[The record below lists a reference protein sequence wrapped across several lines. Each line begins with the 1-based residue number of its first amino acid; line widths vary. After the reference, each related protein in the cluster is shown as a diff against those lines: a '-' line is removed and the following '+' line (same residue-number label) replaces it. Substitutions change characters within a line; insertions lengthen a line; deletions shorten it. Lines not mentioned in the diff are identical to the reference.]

1 MKNSH
6 DKDDVRS
13 ISVPARRIERLGKLG
28 SLTAGVASSM
38 ALNGVKQL
46 AQGKRPSLRNLLL
59 TPSNV
64 KRVSD
69 QLAQMRGAAMKIGQL
84 MSMDAGD
91 VLPPELSQILVR
103 LRDNAHPMPP
113 AQLKRVLNAEWPA
126 QWLRSFHKFDVQ
138 PIAAASIGQVHRGQL
153 TDGRDLAIK
162 VQYPGVAKSIDSDV
176 ANVGVLM
183 RMSGLL
189 PKGFELASYLEEG
202 RKQLHEETNY
212 NREATQ
218 LKRFGDLLADK
229 TQFVVPEIHG
239 DWSTANILT
248 MTYVAGVPI
257 ESVAEETQEI
267 RDQVAKD
274 LIDLTIHEL
283 FSFGVMQTDP
293 NFANYLY
300 QPDNQRIALLD
311 FGATHKIS
319 PPLVQIY
326 HQLMLAGLSGDD
338 VALEETIE
346 GIGFIDENT
355 KDSQRKQIVHMVK
368 LVFDTLQNN
377 RYLDFADTKLAT
389 HLQDSAMALAKDG
402 FLPPPLPIDVLLLQR
417 KFGGMF
423 LLAAKLAARVDV
435 VSLLADHLKGTALH
449 NKTNRSCQT
458 NENTHRL
465 LAQPKSMRSII
476 APLSE
481 SSGTV

>member
-91 VLPPELSQILVR
+91 VLLPELSQILVR

-338 VALEETIE
+338 VALEETIK

-435 VSLLADHLKGTALH
+435 VSLLADHLV
-449 NKTNRSCQT
+449 
-458 NENTHRL
+458 HRDTPIS
-465 LAQPKSMRSII
+465 ASHD
-476 APLSE
+476 
-481 SSGTV
+481 

>member
-28 SLTAGVASSM
+28 SLTASVASSM

-103 LRDNAHPMPP
+103 LRDSAHPMPP

-176 ANVGVLM
+176 ANIGVLM

-189 PKGFELASYLEEG
+189 PEGFELASYLEEG

-257 ESVAEETQEI
+257 ETVAEETQEI

-300 QPDNQRIALLD
+300 QPDNQRIVLLD

-338 VALEETIE
+338 VALEETIK

-389 HLQDSAMALAKDG
+389 HLQDAAMALAKDG

-449 NKTNRSCQT
+449 NKTNRSGQT
-458 NENTHRL
+458 NENT
-465 LAQPKSMRSII
+465 QQI
-476 APLSE
+476 ASP
-481 SSGTV
+481 T

>member
-13 ISVPARRIERLGKLG
+13 ILVPARRIERLGKLG

-84 MSMDAGD
+84 MSMDSGD

-113 AQLKRVLNAEWPA
+113 AQLKRVLNAEWPE

-311 FGATHKIS
+311 FGATHKIF

-368 LVFDTLQNN
+368 LVFNTLQNN

-458 NENTHRL
+458 NENTHR
-465 LAQPKSMRSII
+465 I
-476 APLSE
+476 A
-481 SSGTV
+481 SSA

>member
-458 NENTHRL
+458 NENTH
-465 LAQPKSMRSII
+465 QI
-476 APLSE
+476 A
-481 SSGTV
+481 GTA

>member
-46 AQGKRPSLRNLLL
+46 AQGKRPSLPNLLL

-162 VQYPGVAKSIDSDV
+162 VQYPGVAKSIDSDI

-300 QPDNQRIALLD
+300 QPDNQRIVLLD

-338 VALEETIE
+338 VALEETIK

-449 NKTNRSCQT
+449 NKS
-458 NENTHRL
+458 
-465 LAQPKSMRSII
+465 K
-476 APLSE
+476 LSDH
-481 SSGTV
+481 

>member
-6 DKDDVRS
+6 DKDNVRS
-13 ISVPARRIERLGKLG
+13 ISVPARRIKRLGKLG

-326 HQLMLAGLSGDD
+326 HRLMLAGLSGDN
-338 VALEETIE
+338 VALEETIK

-449 NKTNRSCQT
+449 NKTNRSCHT
-458 NENTHRL
+458 NENSHR
-465 LAQPKSMRSII
+465 I
-476 APLSE
+476 
-481 SSGTV
+481 SGVT

>member
-1 MKNSH
+1 MKSKHN
-6 DKDDVRS
+6 KDDARS
-13 ISVPARRIERLGKLG
+13 ISVPANRIARLGKLG

-46 AQGKRPSLRNLLL
+46 GQGKRPSLRNLLL
-59 TPSNV
+59 TPSNI

-274 LIDLTIHEL
+274 LIDLTLHEL

-326 HQLMLAGLSGDD
+326 HRLMLAGLSGDN
-338 VALEETIE
+338 VALEETIK

-355 KDSQRKQIVHMVK
+355 KDSQRKQIVRMVK

-449 NKTNRSCQT
+449 NKTNRSCHT
-458 NENTHRL
+458 NENSHR
-465 LAQPKSMRSII
+465 I
-476 APLSE
+476 
-481 SSGTV
+481 SGVT

>member
-176 ANVGVLM
+176 ANIGVLM

-189 PKGFELASYLEEG
+189 PEGFELASYLEEG

-338 VALEETIE
+338 VALEETIK

-449 NKTNRSCQT
+449 NKTNRSCHT
-458 NENTHRL
+458 NENSHR
-465 LAQPKSMRSII
+465 I
-476 APLSE
+476 
-481 SSGTV
+481 SGVT

>member
-28 SLTAGVASSM
+28 SLTASVASSM

-338 VALEETIE
+338 VALEETIK

-355 KDSQRKQIVHMVK
+355 KDSQRKQIAVS
-368 LVFDTLQNN
+368 
-377 RYLDFADTKLAT
+377 YT
-389 HLQDSAMALAKDG
+389 HLT
-402 FLPPPLPIDVLLLQR
+402 LPTIYSV
-417 KFGGMF
+417 
-423 LLAAKLAARVDV
+423 
-435 VSLLADHLKGTALH
+435 
-449 NKTNRSCQT
+449 
-458 NENTHRL
+458 
-465 LAQPKSMRSII
+465 
-476 APLSE
+476 
-481 SSGTV
+481 

>member
-113 AQLKRVLNAEWPA
+113 AQLKRVLNAEWPE

-229 TQFVVPEIHG
+229 TQFVVPEIHS

-248 MTYVAGVPI
+248 MTYVAGVSI

-326 HQLMLAGLSGDD
+326 HQLMLAGFSGDD

-435 VSLLADHLKGTALH
+435 VSLLADHLV
-449 NKTNRSCQT
+449 
-458 NENTHRL
+458 HRDTPIS
-465 LAQPKSMRSII
+465 AS
-476 APLSE
+476 AA
-481 SSGTV
+481 

>member
-176 ANVGVLM
+176 ANIGVLM

-189 PKGFELASYLEEG
+189 PEGFELASYLEEG

-218 LKRFGDLLADK
+218 LKRFGDLLADN

-300 QPDNQRIALLD
+300 QPDNQRIVLLD

-435 VSLLADHLKGTALH
+435 VSLLADHLRETTLR
-449 NKTNRSCQT
+449 NETNQSSQT
-458 NENTHRL
+458 NENTHQT
-465 LAQPKSMRSII
+465 ASI
-476 APLSE
+476 A
-481 SSGTV
+481 

>member
-229 TQFVVPEIHG
+229 TQFVVPGIHG

-368 LVFDTLQNN
+368 LVFNTLQNN

-458 NENTHRL
+458 NENSH
-465 LAQPKSMRSII
+465 QI
-476 APLSE
+476 AR
-481 SSGTV
+481 TA

>member
-267 RDQVAKD
+267 RDQVAKN

-368 LVFDTLQNN
+368 LVFNTLQNN

-458 NENTHRL
+458 IENPHR
-465 LAQPKSMRSII
+465 I
-476 APLSE
+476 A
-481 SSGTV
+481 GTA

>member
-1 MKNSH
+1 MKNSRNN
-6 DKDDVRS
+6 DDGR
-13 ISVPARRIERLGKLG
+13 SVPLPASRMARMGKLG
-28 SLTAGVASSM
+28 SLTASVATNM

-91 VLPPELSQILVR
+91 VLLPELSQILVR

-274 LIDLTIHEL
+274 LIDLTLHEL

-338 VALEETIE
+338 VALEETIK

-355 KDSQRKQIVHMVK
+355 KDSQRKQIVYMVK
-368 LVFDTLQNN
+368 LVFNTLQNN

-449 NKTNRSCQT
+449 NKTNRSCHT
-458 NENTHRL
+458 NENSHR
-465 LAQPKSMRSII
+465 I
-476 APLSE
+476 
-481 SSGTV
+481 SGVT

>member
-6 DKDDVRS
+6 DKDNVRS

-274 LIDLTIHEL
+274 LIDLTLHEL

-326 HQLMLAGLSGDD
+326 HRLMLAGLSGDN
-338 VALEETIE
+338 VALEETIK

-449 NKTNRSCQT
+449 NKTNRSCHT
-458 NENTHRL
+458 NENSHR
-465 LAQPKSMRSII
+465 I
-476 APLSE
+476 
-481 SSGTV
+481 SGVT

>member
-176 ANVGVLM
+176 ANIGVLM

-189 PKGFELASYLEEG
+189 PEGFELASYLEEG

-389 HLQDSAMALAKDG
+389 HLQDAAMALAKDG

-435 VSLLADHLKGTALH
+435 VSLLADHLV
-449 NKTNRSCQT
+449 
-458 NENTHRL
+458 HRDTPIS
-465 LAQPKSMRSII
+465 ASHD
-476 APLSE
+476 
-481 SSGTV
+481 

>member
-229 TQFVVPEIHG
+229 TQFVVTEIHS

-435 VSLLADHLKGTALH
+435 VSLLADHLV
-449 NKTNRSCQT
+449 
-458 NENTHRL
+458 HRDTPIS
-465 LAQPKSMRSII
+465 A
-476 APLSE
+476 
-481 SSGTV
+481 

>member
-28 SLTAGVASSM
+28 SLTASVASSM

-449 NKTNRSCQT
+449 NKTNRSCHT
-458 NENTHRL
+458 NENSHR
-465 LAQPKSMRSII
+465 I
-476 APLSE
+476 
-481 SSGTV
+481 SGVT

>member
-13 ISVPARRIERLGKLG
+13 ISVPARRIARLGKLG

-46 AQGKRPSLRNLLL
+46 GQGKRPTLRNLLL

-64 KRVSD
+64 RRVAD

-84 MSMDAGD
+84 MSMDSGD

-126 QWLRSFHKFDVQ
+126 QWLRSFHKFDTR

-153 TDGRDLAIK
+153 KDGRDLAIK
-162 VQYPGVAKSIDSDV
+162 VQYPGVAKSIDSDI

-189 PKGFELASYLEEG
+189 PKGFEVASYLEEG

-212 NREATQ
+212 IREATQ
-218 LKRFGDLLADK
+218 LVRFGDLLADR
-229 TQFVVPEIHG
+229 TQFVVPEMHG
-239 DWSTANILT
+239 DWSTPNILA
-248 MTYVAGVPI
+248 MTYVAGVSI
-257 ESVAEETQEI
+257 ERVAEETQEI
-267 RDQVAKD
+267 RDQIAKD

-300 QPDNQRIALLD
+300 QPDNQRIAVLD
-311 FGATHKIS
+311 FGATHEVS
-319 PPLVQIY
+319 PPIVQFY
-326 HQLMLAGLSGDD
+326 RKLMLAGLSGDN
-338 VALEETIE
+338 VALEETIK

-355 KDSQRKQIVHMVK
+355 KDSQRQQVVHMVK

-389 HLQDSAMALAKDG
+389 HLQDAAMALARDG
-402 FLPPPLPIDVLLLQR
+402 FLPPPLPIDVLVLQR

-423 LLAAKLAARVDV
+423 LLAAKLGARVDV
-435 VSLLADHLKGTALH
+435 VSLLADHLRETTSH
-449 NKTNRSCQT
+449 NETN
-458 NENTHRL
+458 
-465 LAQPKSMRSII
+465 
-476 APLSE
+476 
-481 SSGTV
+481 

>member
-113 AQLKRVLNAEWPA
+113 AQLKRVLNAEWPE

-338 VALEETIE
+338 VALEETIK

-435 VSLLADHLKGTALH
+435 VSLLADHLRETTLR
-449 NKTNRSCQT
+449 NETNQSSQT
-458 NENTHRL
+458 NENTHQT
-465 LAQPKSMRSII
+465 ASI
-476 APLSE
+476 A
-481 SSGTV
+481 

>member
-212 NREATQ
+212 NQEATQ

-338 VALEETIE
+338 VALEETIK

-389 HLQDSAMALAKDG
+389 HLQDAAMALAKDG

-449 NKTNRSCQT
+449 NKTN
-458 NENTHRL
+458 
-465 LAQPKSMRSII
+465 
-476 APLSE
+476 
-481 SSGTV
+481 

>member
-338 VALEETIE
+338 VALEETIK

-435 VSLLADHLKGTALH
+435 VSLLADHLV
-449 NKTNRSCQT
+449 
-458 NENTHRL
+458 HRDTPIS
-465 LAQPKSMRSII
+465 ASHD
-476 APLSE
+476 
-481 SSGTV
+481 

>member
-6 DKDDVRS
+6 DKDDMRS

-113 AQLKRVLNAEWPA
+113 AQLKRVLNAEWPE

-267 RDQVAKD
+267 RDQVAKN

-368 LVFDTLQNN
+368 LVFNTLQNN

-458 NENTHRL
+458 NENTH
-465 LAQPKSMRSII
+465 QI
-476 APLSE
+476 ASAA
-481 SSGTV
+481 

>member
-338 VALEETIE
+338 VALEETIK

-368 LVFDTLQNN
+368 LVFNTLQNN

-435 VSLLADHLKGTALH
+435 VSLLADHLKATALH

-458 NENTHRL
+458 NENT
-465 LAQPKSMRSII
+465 
-476 APLSE
+476 
-481 SSGTV
+481 

>member
-46 AQGKRPSLRNLLL
+46 GQGKRPSLRNLLL

-239 DWSTANILT
+239 DWSTANILA

-326 HQLMLAGLSGDD
+326 HQLMLAGLSGDN
-338 VALEETIE
+338 VALEETIK

-435 VSLLADHLKGTALH
+435 VSLLADHLKETALH

-458 NENTHRL
+458 NENTH
-465 LAQPKSMRSII
+465 QI
-476 APLSE
+476 A
-481 SSGTV
+481 GTA

>member
-1 MKNSH
+1 MKNSYN
-6 DKDDVRS
+6 KDNVRS

-28 SLTAGVASSM
+28 SLTAGVAGSV
-38 ALNGVKQL
+38 AINGVKQL

-91 VLPPELSQILVR
+91 VLLPELSQILVR

-153 TDGRDLAIK
+153 KDGRDLAIK

-229 TQFVVPEIHG
+229 TQFVVPGIHS

-257 ESVAEETQEI
+257 ETVAEETQEI

-300 QPDNQRIALLD
+300 QPDNQRIVLLD

-338 VALEETIE
+338 VALEETIK

-368 LVFDTLQNN
+368 LVFNTLQNN

-449 NKTNRSCQT
+449 NKTNRSGQT
-458 NENTHRL
+458 NENTW
-465 LAQPKSMRSII
+465 QI
-476 APLSE
+476 ASPA
-481 SSGTV
+481 

>member
-28 SLTAGVASSM
+28 SLTASVASSM

-300 QPDNQRIALLD
+300 QPDNQRIVLLD

-368 LVFDTLQNN
+368 LVFNTLQNN

-449 NKTNRSCQT
+449 NKTN
-458 NENTHRL
+458 
-465 LAQPKSMRSII
+465 
-476 APLSE
+476 
-481 SSGTV
+481 

>member
-338 VALEETIE
+338 VALEETIK

-435 VSLLADHLKGTALH
+435 VSLLADHLKATALH
-449 NKTNRSCQT
+449 NKTNRICQT
-458 NENTHRL
+458 NENT
-465 LAQPKSMRSII
+465 QQI
-476 APLSE
+476 ASPA
-481 SSGTV
+481 

>member
-6 DKDDVRS
+6 DKDNVRS
-13 ISVPARRIERLGKLG
+13 ISVPARRIKRLGKLG

-274 LIDLTIHEL
+274 LIDLTLHEL

-326 HQLMLAGLSGDD
+326 HRLMLAGLSGDD
-338 VALEETIE
+338 VALEETIK

-449 NKTNRSCQT
+449 NKTNRSCHT
-458 NENTHRL
+458 NENSHR
-465 LAQPKSMRSII
+465 I
-476 APLSE
+476 
-481 SSGTV
+481 SGVT